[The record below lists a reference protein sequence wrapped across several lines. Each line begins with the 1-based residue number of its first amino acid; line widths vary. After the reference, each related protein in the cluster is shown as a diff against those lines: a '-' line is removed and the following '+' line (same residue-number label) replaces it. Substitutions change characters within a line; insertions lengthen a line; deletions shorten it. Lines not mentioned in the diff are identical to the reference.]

1 MKKPMT
7 EEEAII
13 NINKERLFFSIFSIS
28 VNANIIGI
36 ENCDMIKGLEIV
48 EIANKENKPIAYRF
62 FGLKSWFI
70 VKNKQNNK
78 LRKFP
83 KWWSTFE

>member
-1 MKKPMT
+1 MI
-7 EEEAII
+7 EEETII

-48 EIANKENKPIAYRF
+48 EIANKKNKPIAYRF
-62 FGLKSWFI
+62 FGLKS
-70 VKNKQNNK
+70 
-78 LRKFP
+78 
-83 KWWSTFE
+83 